1 MPFRMKN
8 PNFVILTGSQTLRR
22 ILLFQ
27 PLTLH
32 KKILGVSPLKTADTP
47 GVDSFSGCMNAQR
60 VIVKVLTRK
69 KNFWAIQGKKYFF
82 QKVAIPGSFLK
93 TAASILQVLVRVTRP
108 PIRG

>member
-1 MPFRMKN
+1 MPFRMEN
-8 PNFVILTGSQTLRR
+8 PNFVILTVSQTLRR

-32 KKILGVSPLKTADTP
+32 KKILRVSPLKTADTP
-47 GVDSFSGCMNAQR
+47 GVDSFPGCMNAQR
-60 VIVKVLTRK
+60 VIVKVLTK

-93 TAASILQVLVRVTRP
+93 TAASILLVLVRVTRP